1 MIASAAVAAVAVW
14 QAFGRDGL
22 AALTLFAVVAGALEL
37 QRLAMQAMQTTS
49 PRRLSD

>member
-22 AALTLFAVVAGALEL
+22 AALGLFALVAGTLEW
-37 QRLAMQAMQTTS
+37 QRLALRAMRTTS
-49 PRRLSD
+49 PRRLID

>member
-14 QAFGRDGL
+14 QAFGCEGL
-22 AALTLFAVVAGALEL
+22 AALTLFAVVAAALEW

-49 PRRLSD
+49 PRRLNE